1 MRICFAIN
9 NLGAGGAE
17 RVLSS
22 LANYFVNEEDFEVVA
37 ICFKRPYI
45 KDHFYEFDKRIH
57 LDLVESRN
65 PYEIVNILLKT
76 KPDIVVSFLNPM
88 TYLMSL
94 ATQKINIPHIAC
106 ERNNP
111 YFSPIKKDRRLE
123 RDTAFE
129 LAAGCV
135 FQTENALSYFKDKIH
150 GLYKIIPNAVI
161 LDCHSR
167 ENNNVFIHKIVT
179 VGRYVKQK
187 NYPFVLRAFAE
198 LKKTFPEYVLECY
211 GKDSGDL
218 LEIKKDAE
226 SLGISDSVKFY
237 EEQRDLH
244 SRIKDAHFFVSGSEF
259 EGMSNAISEAAS
271 LGLPCICTDIPGT
284 RELIEKYQFG
294 TLVPLNDVDAMV
306 KAMKHLIKDKL
317 YYSQL
322 SNNGLEMYHSRSL
335 SSIIPLWRDFILQ
348 VLGNN
353 NLEKCL

>member
-22 LANYFVNEEDFEVVA
+22 LANNFVNREDFEVVA

-45 KDHFYEFDKRIH
+45 YDHFYEFDKRIH
-57 LDLVESRN
+57 LDLVESRS
-65 PYEIVNILLKT
+65 PDEIVNILLKT
-76 KPDIVVSFLNPM
+76 KPDVVVSFLNPM

-94 ATQKINIPHIAC
+94 ATQQINIPHIAC

-111 YFSPIKKDRRLE
+111 YFSPLKQDRRLE
-123 RDTAFE
+123 RDIAFE

-135 FQTENALSYFKDKIH
+135 FQTDNALSYFKDKIH

-161 LDCHSR
+161 LDCHPLK
-167 ENNNVFIHKIVT
+167 NNHVFKHKIVT

-187 NYPFVLRAFAE
+187 NYPFVLRAFSE
-198 LKKTFPEYVLECY
+198 FKKLFPEYVLECY

-226 SLGISDSVKFY
+226 SLGISESVKFY
-237 EEQRDLH
+237 EEQRNLH
-244 SRIKDAHFFVSGSEF
+244 SMIKDAHFFVSGSEF

-284 RELIEKYQFG
+284 RELIEKYEFG
-294 TLVPLNDVDAMV
+294 TLVPINDVDAMV
-306 KAMKHLIKDKL
+306 EAMKQLINDKL
-317 YYSQL
+317 YYIRL
-322 SNNGLEMYHSRSL
+322 SSNGLKMYHSRNL
-335 SSIIPLWRDFILQ
+335 SSVFPLWEEFILQ

-353 NLEKCL
+353 NPEKCL